1 MHSSK
6 NKNVEKPEPF
16 YRPSVPK
23 QKTSAEIINEAR
35 NALRTLRTQR
45 PFTPREDQRKLFGSA
60 SSRTPENRPPSTFSL
75 HASSF
80 ESGESRLVSGTRLSP
95 LDHKPKLLSSPIKDE
110 DSSISFPKPPV
121 DPMEVRKVSSAR
133 ARLYRTASQGNLI
146 SDKIFLPD
154 ENKEG
159 VNSEE
164 PATMD
169 DLSRRSNKSCFAELS
184 PHSNFK
190 DDGIPLI
197 YNEHNTAEEQDFL
210 KGAVATSTL
219 QFRSGS
225 CVTLRP
231 CLHYPP
237 DLSIPDHS
245 AIDSGTPPRRE
256 TEAESTGE
264 WRLSIP
270 CCEDANDQIKN
281 GDKASS
287 NPSSSGWNKSG
298 SKTGSEND
306 SRVNETEEE
315 ENYWNVRIVPIMYEL
330 ENEENIENLYLAC
343 TSLHQAL
350 EEGNMFGKRFK
361 RRSALLKILYKLVDI
376 GSDPLGL
383 KLARMILALKVSG
396 KNLLNVCKLV
406 FKISRNEKNDS
417 LIQNDGLLDS
427 LLEILRFEDL
437 QTNSEA
443 FLYCLGA
450 IKFISGNAVLLNE
463 LVNKGAVEILVQFM
477 KQINNI
483 KENDTRFSN
492 LGHLLVQVTATLRN
506 LVDLPLSRCQLL
518 CSGAVSE
525 LWVVLEQRM
534 NDKDI
539 CTNIVRIFRRNK
551 SISERAPRRLRNS
564 SSREVEAK
572 STRERQRST
581 CRRPHRQ
588 SYLERQWST
597 VPPFKLP
604 YLSHVLVELQLWAS
618 GPSLFENYCFRHMTG
633 LEYVVLKDTIQTVSP
648 AGVTYLRV
656 VQDLV
661 VRVVFILGNLTA
673 KNNQAREQFFKE
685 KGSADTLISLFQTYN
700 ELDLNAKKK
709 QHEEEENKSKQKHPS
724 EIEDV
729 LIKLIRVLA
738 NLSIHPSVGAVLAAN
753 HRIVALLVTVLEYK
767 SIDDCEELVIN
778 ATATINNL
786 SYYKGRNSVIE
797 HKKLHIAEL
806 LLKLLMSSNMDGIL
820 EAVRVF
826 GNLSQYSEICDFIIQ
841 RKVYKF
847 MIALLDAKHQDVCFS
862 ACGVL
867 LNLTVDKNK
876 RAVLKE
882 DGGIKKLVDC
892 LRDFGPTDWQLA
904 CLICKTLW
912 NYSENITSPASCFEE
927 EDINTLLVLLAS
939 FLDEELALDY
949 DFDRDLRDYHKLYWE
964 TEFKPVAQKLFSRIQ
979 SPHSFLQ
986 PITMTSF

>member
-219 QFRSGS
+219 QFRSGSS

-539 CTNIVRIFRRNK
+539 CTNIVRIFSKLSSYNDCCAALADCSRCYVLFLALLNK
-551 SISERAPRRLRNS
+551 HQ
-564 SSREVEAK
+564 K
-572 STRERQRST
+572 
-581 CRRPHRQ
+581 
-588 SYLERQWST
+588 
-597 VPPFKLP
+597 K
-604 YLSHVLVELQLWAS
+604 
-618 GPSLFENYCFRHMTG
+618 
-633 LEYVVLKDTIQTVSP
+633 
-648 AGVTYLRV
+648 
-656 VQDLV
+656 QDLV

-709 QHEEEENKSKQKHPS
+709 THEEEENKSKQKHPS
-724 EIEDV
+724 ETEDV

-826 GNLSQYSEICDFIIQ
+826 GNLSQYREICDFIIQ

-882 DGGIKKLVDC
+882 EGGIKKLVDC

-964 TEFKPVAQKLFSRIQ
+964 TEFKPVAQKLLSRIQ